1 MLMTLHNENQYSC
14 SRSQA
19 KEEPKNSFTLE
30 NDFYEFPCALRTSEA
45 HVEGDKQSK
54 GFSKPKNTR
63 FEDGAKYFTW
73 QMAVLSF
80 GIGGAS
86 NLTKHGLP
94 KTAPRKK

>member
-1 MLMTLHNENQYSC
+1 MLMTLHNENQYSR

-54 GFSKPKNTR
+54 VFS
-63 FEDGAKYFTW
+63 
-73 QMAVLSF
+73 
-80 GIGGAS
+80 
-86 NLTKHGLP
+86 
-94 KTAPRKK
+94 